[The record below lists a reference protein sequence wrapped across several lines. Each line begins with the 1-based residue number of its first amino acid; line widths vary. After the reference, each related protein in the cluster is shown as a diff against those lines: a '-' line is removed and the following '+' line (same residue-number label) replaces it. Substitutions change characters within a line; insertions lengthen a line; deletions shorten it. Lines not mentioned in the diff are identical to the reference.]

1 MAVATVKTTDG
12 TYTKTFERV
21 GEAMKWMREMDA
33 TEGTIKVNGKVYYKF

>member
-21 GEAMKWMREMDA
+21 GEAMKWTREIGA
-33 TEGTIKVNGKVYYKF
+33 TKVTIEVNGKVYYEC